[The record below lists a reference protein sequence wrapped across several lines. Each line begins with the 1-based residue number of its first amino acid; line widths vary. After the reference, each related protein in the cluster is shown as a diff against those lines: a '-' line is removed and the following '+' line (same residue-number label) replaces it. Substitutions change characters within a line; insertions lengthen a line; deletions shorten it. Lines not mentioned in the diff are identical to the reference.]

1 MIAKNGIVSVY
12 GFLLGLSISFIFF
25 ILQSGLLPVYKDNND
40 VNVVHLF
47 IGYAVLTNILVL
59 IAYRSIMYKVS
70 ISINSCTCLNL
81 YAYETFC
88 LTDMRTG
95 FISRID
101 YGCWLVGLNSVTSI
115 METIWMVI
123 NLK

>member
-1 MIAKNGIVSVY
+1 MISKNGIVSVY
-12 GFLLGLSISFIFF
+12 GFLLGLSISIIFF
-25 ILQSGLLPVYKDNND
+25 ILQCGLLPVYKDNKD

-47 IGYAVLTNILVL
+47 IGYAVLTNILVR

-70 ISINSCTCLNL
+70 ISINSCTYLNL

-95 FISRID
+95 FISRFD
-101 YGCWLVGLNSVTSI
+101 NGCWLVGLNSITSI